1 MVKKLYLSLEII
13 LEHSESTFN
22 VFSETIKYKHQCKIR
37 EEAEYLLVCVTCYE
51 IFNTKLIHEM
61 FSVINSFFSFLLECE
76 KHDY

>member
-13 LEHSESTFN
+13 LEHSEILLM
-22 VFSETIKYKHQCKIR
+22 FSRNNQYKHQCKIR